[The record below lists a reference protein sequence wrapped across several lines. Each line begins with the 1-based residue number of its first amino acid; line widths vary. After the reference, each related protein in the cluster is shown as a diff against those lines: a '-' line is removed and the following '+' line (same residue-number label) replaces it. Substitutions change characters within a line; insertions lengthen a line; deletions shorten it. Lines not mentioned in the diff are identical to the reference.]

1 MLTKIRH
8 WCGQIDLNI
17 ITLVNIVKYNGSKE
31 FYYSI
36 YEPSSNFNAALAAG
50 LMVDHNHKTLLSEES
65 LFVKCGWMLH
75 IWVWW
80 WT

>member
-1 MLTKIRH
+1 MGAK
-8 WCGQIDLNI
+8 NFI
-17 ITLVNIVKYNGSKE
+17 ILFMNLLQTSMM
-31 FYYSI
+31 
-36 YEPSSNFNAALAAG
+36 AALAAG
-50 LMVDHNHKTLLSEES
+50 LMVDHNHKTLSSEES